1 MAMTAAVLFTEY
13 TNLNG
18 QNATAAASLFM
29 EK

>member
-1 MAMTAAVLFTEY
+1 MAMTAAVIPTEY

-18 QNATAAASLFM
+18 RKGKAAGSLFM

>member
-18 QNATAAASLFM
+18 RKATAAASLFM